1 MTWKGKPWFAVE
13 AKLSGRDFQPSL
25 AYFRARLGIPFCY
38 QVVLDG
44 TADYLKDG
52 IRCVPAAR
60 FFAAL
65 P

>member
-1 MTWKGKPWFAVE
+1 
-13 AKLSGRDFQPSL
+13 
-25 AYFRARLGIPFCY
+25 
-38 QVVLDG
+38 LDG